1 MGQCRKVLGST
12 NASVIERVVFLG
24 VLIISMMTSGLAV
37 AHGGVSVEKDV
48 CLMKLGPYRAH
59 FTGYQPE
66 KRSTQ
71 EFCED
76 IPEMGNV
83 VLVMDFMSDELRSM
97 KTDFRIIKDVK
108 DVGISALYDDLGS
121 KEDIENATVFYESP
135 KEYPHGTLNVTYK
148 FDSPGNFIGLVTSTS
163 GEGKEH
169 ISVFPFSVG
178 RKKNIGYLFGFLV
191 AALIS
196 YGLYRFSQRQSA

>member
-1 MGQCRKVLGST
+1 MGYFKRAFDKDCVEVVK
-12 NASVIERVVFLG
+12 IVVFFW
-24 VLIISMMTSGLAV
+24 VCIISMMQSGVAM
-37 AHGGVSVEKDV
+37 AHGGVSMEEDLCV
-48 CLMKLGPYRAH
+48 MKLGTYRSH

-76 IPEMGNV
+76 IPEIGNV

-108 DVGISALYDDLGS
+108 EVGISATYDDLGT
-121 KEDIENATVFYESP
+121 KEDIENATVFYEAP
-135 KEYPHGTLNVTYK
+135 KEYPHGTLNVSYK
-148 FDSPGNFIGLVTSTS
+148 FDGPGDFIGLVTSTTEA
-163 GEGKEH
+163 GESH

-178 RKKNIGYLFGFLV
+178 RQNNIGYLFGFLA
-191 AALIS
+191 AALVS
-196 YGLYRFSQRQSA
+196 YGLYRFSQR

>member
-1 MGQCRKVLGST
+1 MEQFKRALRNA
-12 NASVIERVVFLG
+12 NASVIGWVIFLG
-24 VLIISMMTSGLAV
+24 AYTISMMASGVAV
-37 AHGGVSVEKDV
+37 AHGGVSMKEDLCV
-48 CLMKLGPYRAH
+48 MKLGPYRSH

-76 IPEMGNV
+76 IPEIGNV

-108 DVGISALYDDLGS
+108 DIGISATYDDLGT
-121 KEDIENATVFYESP
+121 KEEIENNTVFYESP
-135 KEYPHGTLNVTYK
+135 KEYPHGTLNVSYK
-148 FDSPGNFIGLVTSTS
+148 FDGPGNFIGLVESTTEG
-163 GEGKEH
+163 GESH

-178 RKKNIGYLFGFLV
+178 KKNNVGYLFGFL
-191 AALIS
+191 AAVLIS
-196 YGLYRFSQRQSA
+196 YGLYRFSQRHSA

>member
-1 MGQCRKVLGST
+1 MFHYRKVVGRD
-12 NASVIERVVFLG
+12 NVEVIRLIAFFG
-24 VLIISMMTSGLAV
+24 VCIVSMMLSGV
-37 AHGGVSVEKDV
+37 VMAHGGVSVKDDLCV
-48 CLMKLGPYRAH
+48 MKLGPYSSH
-59 FTGYQPE
+59 FTGYHPE

-76 IPEMGNV
+76 IPEIGNV

-108 DVGISALYDDLGS
+108 KLGRSAKLDDLGT
-121 KEDIENATVFYESP
+121 KEEIEHATVFYEPP
-135 KEYPHGTLNVTYK
+135 KEYPHGTLNVSYK
-148 FDSPGNFIGLVTSTS
+148 FDGPGNFIGLVTSTAEG
-163 GEGKEH
+163 GESH

-178 RKKNIGYLFGFLV
+178 KKNNIGYLFGFL
-191 AALIS
+191 AAAFIS

>member
-1 MGQCRKVLGST
+1 MEQFKRALRDA
-12 NASVIERVVFLG
+12 NASVIGWVIFIG
-24 VLIISMMTSGLAV
+24 AYTISMMASGVAV
-37 AHGGVSVEKDV
+37 AHGGVSMEEDLCV
-48 CLMKLGPYRAH
+48 MKLGPYRSH

-76 IPEMGNV
+76 IPEIGNV

-108 DVGISALYDDLGS
+108 DIGISATYDDLGT
-121 KEDIENATVFYESP
+121 KEEIENNTVFYESP
-135 KEYPHGTLNVTYK
+135 KEYPHGTLNVSYK
-148 FDSPGNFIGLVTSTS
+148 FDGPGNFIGLVESTT
-163 GEGKEH
+163 EGGGSH

-178 RKKNIGYLFGFLV
+178 KKNNVGYLFGFL
-191 AALIS
+191 AAVLIS
-196 YGLYRFSQRQSA
+196 YGLYRFSQRHSA